1 MARIQNSTG
10 RRPRW
15 PAVRSL
21 GWRRVCVAVCLICLA
36 SRRFGKGTVLLSFS
50 QFSQFSQFVAIPIC
64 HGASASLNQLAR
76 AQLEGSGMSI
86 RATKGRW
93 YLEASDVDRSNLL
106 EDLRDVRHV
115 RSIRR
120 IISCFNCT
128 SASED
133 FASLVKLLDE
143 GTDWDSVLA
152 DLDYLRAIS
161 KNGQMLK
168 PISSFCVV
176 CKKLSKLRGAELS
189 ELQQELAQCLQRRLG
204 WLATGRGSAL
214 EVHFCNGKCIDCA
227 KCQ

>member
-1 MARIQNSTG
+1 MARIGNSG
-10 RRPRW
+10 RRRPRW
-15 PAVRSL
+15 PR
-21 GWRRVCVAVCLICLA
+21 WVCVAVCLVCLA
-36 SRRFGKGTVLLSFS
+36 HFGKGLS
-50 QFSQFSQFVAIPIC
+50 FSQFSQFVAIPIC

-128 SASED
+128 NASED

-176 CKKLSKLRGAELS
+176 CKKQSKLRAGAELS

-214 EVHFCNGKCIDCA
+214 EVHFRNGKCIECA